1 MNRGQRREVSPRTI
15 LVVRALKPGRLEQGY
30 PLQNPLPVDRET
42 VAWEGKGTAH
52 GGDLGP
58 LAVQLD
64 SRRCL
69 QGVCL
74 TLRNVFAA

>member
-1 MNRGQRREVSPRTI
+1 MHRGQRREVSPRTI
-15 LVVRALKPGRLEQGY
+15 LVVRAMKPGHSEQGY

-64 SRRCL
+64 SR
-69 QGVCL
+69 GYVCKAC
-74 TLRNVFAA
+74 V